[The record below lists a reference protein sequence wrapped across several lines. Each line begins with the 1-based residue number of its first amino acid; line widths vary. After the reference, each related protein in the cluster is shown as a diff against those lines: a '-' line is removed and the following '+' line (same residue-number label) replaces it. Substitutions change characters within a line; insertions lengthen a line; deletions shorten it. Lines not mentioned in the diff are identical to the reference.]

1 MFKNQSFVRTM
12 PEETGIPQ
20 KEYNFKENNCQDL
33 ARVSIY
39 MTWSDKKNIFFIKE
53 MLRMSGPG
61 EWNI

>member
-1 MFKNQSFVRTM
+1 M
-12 PEETGIPQ
+12 PEETEILQ

-39 MTWSDKKNIFFIKE
+39 MTWSDKKTKFFIKE

>member
-1 MFKNQSFVRTM
+1 M

-39 MTWSDKKNIFFIKE
+39 MTWSDKKTKFFIKE
-53 MLRMSGPG
+53 MLSMSGSG

>member
-1 MFKNQSFVRTM
+1 M

-39 MTWSDKKNIFFIKE
+39 IFYMTWSDKKTKFFIKE